1 MIKVLF
7 TAYVITC
14 FLEILIALRMKV
26 REKRGYLLILL
37 VNLLTNPLAN
47 LLYYG
52 MAAGVRR
59 IEQYRKWFFADAML
73 QWTGYDPV
81 WLLVEFLV
89 ILGEGVIY
97 HKFREWIPHPW
108 RYAVIANLISA
119 MAGIVWFFVVNTGF
133 DLF

>member
-1 MIKVLF
+1 MIKALF
-7 TAYVITC
+7 TAYMITC
-14 FLEILIALRMKV
+14 FLEILIALGMKV

-52 MAAGVRR
+52 MATGVER
-59 IEQYRKWFFADAML
+59 IEQYRKWGLADAIL
-73 QWTGYDPV
+73 QWTGYDPI

-89 ILGEGVIY
+89 ILCEGSIY

-108 RYAVIANLISA
+108 RYAVIANLTSA
-119 MAGIVWFFVVNTGF
+119 MAGVLWHF
-133 DLF
+133 LQ

>member
-7 TAYVITC
+7 TAYVTTC
-14 FLEILIALRMKV
+14 FLEILIAQGMKV

-47 LLYYG
+47 LLYYR
-52 MAAGVRR
+52 MSASVER
-59 IEQYRKWFFADAML
+59 IEQYREWVLADVML

-81 WLLVEFLV
+81 WFLVEFLV
-89 ILGEGVIY
+89 ILGEGSIY

-119 MAGIVWFFVVNTGF
+119 MVGILWYFCSNHYI
-133 DLF
+133 

>member
-14 FLEILIALRMKV
+14 FLEILIALGMKV

-52 MAAGVRR
+52 MATGVGR
-59 IEQYRKWFFADAML
+59 IEQYREWVLADAML

-89 ILGEGVIY
+89 ILGEGGIY
-97 HKFREWIPHPW
+97 YKFQKWIPHPW
-108 RYAVIANLISA
+108 RYAVTANLISA
-119 MAGIVWFFVVNTGF
+119 MAGILWF
-133 DLF
+133 L